1 MIKQTTYPFLILVA
15 ANPCILSAQFGS
27 GQMDQSVSD
36 WVLDPAAIESIAK
49 GAEPMGKDVRW
60 LTLVEKTTKVDRTN
74 QLTDAKREQNKLQRE
89 ELGKL
94 AQGFTQTLDLFES
107 YYEKYK
113 IVASA
118 VKTLSETREFA
129 RRIAGFLEAVEYVYR
144 ESEALDLL
152 EPEELR
158 MIERYLDGM
167 VSAAE
172 HIVEKGSILLLDK
185 NSQSEDLDRLRNEHG
200 EFFVLMRSVDRT
212 EQLNALN
219 RDVAVLSADLQRLAA
234 YISSTVKNRSY
245 DPANSDAMHKLFDR
259 N

>member
-1 MIKQTTYPFLILVA
+1 MKPANAVLFFFVSVGPSVA
-15 ANPCILSAQFGS
+15 NAQFGS
-27 GQMDQSVSD
+27 GGMDQSVSD
-36 WVLDPAAIESIAK
+36 WVLDPAAVEAIAR
-49 GAEPMGKDVRW
+49 GAEPMGKNVRW
-60 LTLVEKTTKVDRTN
+60 LTLNEKRIKVERTN
-74 QLTDAKREQNKLQRE
+74 ELTDAKREQNKLQRE

-94 AQGFTQTLDLFES
+94 AQGFTQTLNLFES

-129 RRIAGFLEAVEYVYR
+129 RRIAGFINAVDYVYR
-144 ESEALDLL
+144 EAQLLDLL
-152 EPEELR
+152 EPEELQ

-167 VSAAE
+167 ISTAE

-185 NSQSEDLDRLRNEHG
+185 DSQSNELDRLREEHG

-219 RDVAVLSADLQRLAA
+219 RDVAVLSSDLQRLAA
-234 YISSTVKNRSY
+234 HISSTIKNRSY
-245 DPANSDAMHKLFDR
+245 DPANSDAMHRLFDR